1 MKGLIESIARIG
13 KFALEIENKSAI
25 EQLIENPAY
34 PYCFFILLDE
44 HDGQILYKGIDY
56 EEVSVDYKKYLFRS
70 GSSRGANFSPTA
82 KVTTLSNTFEQK
94 ILGWFKSIIKDKKA
108 PHTDIFKKMYDL
120 LLKLKETIV
129 SDLEEKMDT
138 VQENIL
144 LSIKL
149 NNTYLFDSPIFTEAF
164 SYLVHKK
171 DFEVSESHQIC
182 SICNKEKSTVIGKM
196 SVFKFY
202 TLDKPGFISGGF
214 QEENAWRNYPVC
226 MECKSFVEA
235 GRQFVEENLQY
246 QFYGIP
252 YLLIPTF
259 LLDREEI
266 EEDNEILDI
275 LLNQKK
281 HIQLSKEHGNSLMT
295 DEGDLLEVLSEQK
308 NTMAFHLLFLQK
320 QQSAERIL
328 LIIDDILPSRL
339 QRLFEVKSEIEK
351 TILYRKDQKEPGH
364 FHLGF
369 FRTFFSKS
377 DDGKRNYDLNKYFLT
392 IVESIFKNK
401 PLRFDFLLKFM
412 MKEIRKSFVQQNE
425 EAFYWKIKQAMAC
438 IMFLEKIG
446 VLNMKGGPKAMSK
459 FDSLFE
465 DFSQQLNTNEKK
477 AIFLLGTLT
486 QILLEI
492 QQKERGSKPFMKQL
506 MGLKMDEGT
515 IKALL
520 PKVINKLEEYEAYT
534 KSRRFLAEEIS
545 LLFMKSSDQW
555 KISVDQL
562 NYYFVCGMSL
572 APRVKEILY
581 EKEEVSV
588 NA

>member
-1 MKGLIESIARIG
+1 MNGLIESIARLG
-13 KFALEIENKSAI
+13 KYALEIENKSAI

-44 HDGQILYKGIDY
+44 HGVQILYKGIDY
-56 EEVSVDYKKYLFRS
+56 EEVSIDYKKYLFRS

-94 ILGWFKSIIKDKKA
+94 VLGWFKSIIKDKKA
-108 PHTDIFKKMYDL
+108 PHTDKFKKMYDL
-120 LLKLKETIV
+120 LLKQKETII
-129 SDLEEKMDT
+129 SDLKQKIDSL
-138 VQENIL
+138 QANIL
-144 LSIKL
+144 LSIKY
-149 NNTYLFDSPIFTEAF
+149 NDAYLYNSPIFTEAF

-171 DFEVSESHQIC
+171 DFEVSESDQIC
-182 SICNKEKSTVIGKM
+182 SVCNQKKSKVIGKM

-202 TLDKPGFISGGF
+202 TLDKPGFITGGF
-214 QEENAWRNYPVC
+214 QEDQAWRNYPVC
-226 MECKSFVEA
+226 IECKTLVEA
-235 GRQFVEENLQY
+235 GRQFVEDKLQY
-246 QFYGIP
+246 KFYGLP
-252 YLLIPTF
+252 YLVIPSI
-259 LLDREEI
+259 LLEMEENEEI
-266 EEDNEILDI
+266 FDI
-275 LLNQKK
+275 LANQKK

-328 LIIDDILPSRL
+328 LIIEDVLPSRL
-339 QRLFEVKSEIEK
+339 RRLFEAKSEIEK
-351 TILYRKDQKEPGH
+351 TILYRKDQQEPGH

-401 PLRFDFLLKFM
+401 PLRFEFLLKFM

-465 DFSQQLNTNEKK
+465 EFSQQLNTNEKK

-534 KSRRFLAEEIS
+534 KSRRLLAEEIS
-545 LLFMKSSDQW
+545 LLFMKSNGQW

-572 APRVKEILY
+572 APKVKDILY